1 VLRALQRYD
10 PALGTP
16 FGRYAALWIRQS
28 LLELRSDFMRPLRLP
43 PRALQQLA
51 QLKSEHNRI
60 WASEHR
66 EPSLTELAEQ
76 TGVDRGQV
84 DALIR
89 ADREGRLLSE
99 PVLGI
104 EGEIGV
110 LGDMIEDPLAL
121 DVYEHVLDSIA
132 GRQVRELLGRLND
145 REREIVDARF
155 GFGDREPEP
164 MAEIGERLGLSAE
177 RIRQIEQR
185 ALTKMRHAD

>member
-1 VLRALQRYD
+1 
-10 PALGTP
+10 
-16 FGRYAALWIRQS
+16 
-28 LLELRSDFMRPLRLP
+28 MRPLRLP
-43 PRALQQLA
+43 PRALRQLA

-66 EPSLTELAEQ
+66 EPTLTE
-76 TGVDRGQV
+76 
-84 DALIR
+84 
-89 ADREGRLLSE
+89 
-99 PVLGI
+99 GI

-121 DVYEHVLDSIA
+121 DVYEHVLDSIT

-164 MAEIGERLGLSAE
+164 LAEIGELLGLSAE